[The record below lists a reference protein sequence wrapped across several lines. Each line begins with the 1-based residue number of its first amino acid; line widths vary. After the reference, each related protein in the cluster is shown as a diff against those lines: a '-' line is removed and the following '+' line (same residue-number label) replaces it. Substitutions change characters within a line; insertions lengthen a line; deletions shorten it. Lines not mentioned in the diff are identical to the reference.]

1 MVGAGAAPVPAM
13 RLFNTLGGRLEE
25 FTSSKE
31 VSLYVCG
38 VTPYDTTHVG
48 HARTY
53 LVFDVLIRHL
63 MSKGLRVHYIQNITD
78 VDDSIVARATKLNE
92 PYDELGDRYT
102 GIYMEDV
109 AALGMIPA
117 RAYPRATRAIPEMQE
132 LIRRLLAIGRAYRM
146 DGDVFMSIADLPTYG
161 ELSGLDRA
169 RMISIEAQQ
178 AGSTVG
184 DDRKRDPLDLLL
196 WRRIDDSAP
205 RWESPWG
212 PGRPGW
218 HIECSTLA
226 IKHLGR
232 QIDIHGGGDD
242 LVFPHHEAEIA
253 QAEAVTGV
261 RPFVRF
267 WVHVA
272 MVHLGGQ
279 KMSKSDGNMVFV
291 RDLLQRYPADALRLY
306 LLSVHY
312 RSVFDFEE
320 GVLRTWAGV
329 ASELSKAAHL
339 LAARGRSDEMDPD
352 PSQRRFDHVLDSDLD
367 TPSAIAVL
375 SELAAE
381 VGGSKSHRAQRLLR
395 KLAARLGLSL
405 EA

>member
-1 MVGAGAAPVPAM
+1 
-13 RLFNTLGGRLEE
+13 
-25 FTSSKE
+25 
-31 VSLYVCG
+31 
-38 VTPYDTTHVG
+38 G
-48 HARTY
+48 HA
-53 LVFDVLIRHL
+53 
-63 MSKGLRVHYIQNITD
+63 
-78 VDDSIVARATKLNE
+78 
-92 PYDELGDRYT
+92 
-102 GIYMEDV
+102 
-109 AALGMIPA
+109 
-117 RAYPRATRAIPEMQE
+117 
-132 LIRRLLAIGRAYRM
+132 YRI
-146 DGDVFMSIADLPTYG
+146 DGDVFMSIADVSAYG

-169 RMISIEAQQ
+169 RMLDIEARQD
-178 AGSTVG
+178 GSTVG

-196 WRRIDDSAP
+196 WRRIDESGP

-232 QIDIHGGGDD
+232 QIDIHGGGGD
-242 LVFPHHEAEIA
+242 LIFPHHEAEIA
-253 QAEAVTGV
+253 QTEAVTGL

-320 GVLRTWAGV
+320 QELRSWASL
-329 ASELSKAAHL
+329 ASQLSQAAHL
-339 LAARGRSDEMDPD
+339 PADRGRSAEKDPV
-352 PSQRRFDHVLDSDLD
+352 PFQRRFDHALHSDLD
-367 TPSAIAVL
+367 TPSSIAVL

-381 VGGSKSHRAQRLLR
+381 VGGSKSHQSQRLLR
-395 KLAARLGLSL
+395 GLAARLGLSL

>member
-1 MVGAGAAPVPAM
+1 MQ
-13 RLFNTLGGRLEE
+13 LFNTLGARLEE

-63 MSKGLRVHYIQNITD
+63 INKGLRVNYIQNITD
-78 VDDSIVARATKLNE
+78 VDDSIIARAADLNE

-117 RAYPRATRAIPEMQE
+117 RAYPRASESIPEMQE
-132 LIRRLLAIGRAYRM
+132 LIRRLLATGHAYRTG
-146 DGDVFMSIADLPTYG
+146 GDVFMSIADVPTYG
-161 ELSGLDRA
+161 ELSRLDRA
-169 RMISIEAQQ
+169 VMLDIESKQD
-178 AGSTVG
+178 GTTVG
-184 DDRKRDPLDLLL
+184 DERKKDPLDVLL
-196 WRRIDDSAP
+196 WRRIDDSGP

-232 QIDIHGGGDD
+232 QIDIHGGGSD
-242 LVFPHHEAEIA
+242 LVFPHHEAEIS
-253 QAEAVTGV
+253 QSEAVTGQ
-261 RPFVRF
+261 RPFARF

-272 MVHLGGQ
+272 MVYLRGQ

-291 RDLLQRYPADALRLY
+291 RDLLRRYPADALRLY

-312 RSVFDFEE
+312 RSVFDFDEE
-320 GVLRTWAGV
+320 ELRSWAAV
-329 ASELSKAAHL
+329 ASELSG
-339 LAARGRSDEMDPD
+339 AARLPTGRGQPDEMDPH
-352 PSQRRFDHVLDSDLD
+352 PLRRRFDYALNSDLD
-367 TPSAIAVL
+367 TSSAVAAL
-375 SELAAE
+375 TELAAE
-381 VGGSKSHRAQRLLR
+381 VGGSKSHQAQRLLR

>member
-1 MVGAGAAPVPAM
+1 M
-13 RLFNTLGGRLEE
+13 RLFNTLGGRLEK
-25 FTSSKE
+25 FTSAKE

-63 MSKGLRVHYIQNITD
+63 MSKGSRVHYVQNITD
-78 VDDSIVARATKLNE
+78 VDDSIVARAAQLKE

-102 GIYMEDV
+102 GVYMEDV

-117 RAYPRATRAIPEMQE
+117 RAYPRATEAIPEMQE
-132 LIRRLLAIGRAYRM
+132 LIRRLLATGHAYRIG
-146 DGDVFMSIADLPTYG
+146 GDVFMSIADVATYG
-161 ELSGLDRA
+161 ELSRLDRA
-169 RMISIEAQQ
+169 QMLDIEAQQ
-178 AGSTVG
+178 DGSTVG
-184 DDRKRDPLDLLL
+184 DKRKRDPLDLLL
-196 WRRIDDSAP
+196 WRRIDDSDP

-232 QIDIHGGGDD
+232 QIDIHGGGED
-242 LVFPHHEAEIA
+242 LAFPHHEAEIA

-272 MVHLGGQ
+272 MVHLGGE

-291 RDLLQRYPADALRLY
+291 RDLLQLYPADALRLY

-312 RSVFDFEE
+312 RSVFDFDEQE
-320 GVLRTWAGV
+320 LRSWAV
-329 ASELSKAAHL
+329 AAAELSQAAHL
-339 LAARGRSDEMDPD
+339 AADRGQPEEMEPA
-352 PSQRRFDHVLDSDLD
+352 PLRARFDHALDSDLD

-381 VGGSKSHRAQRLLR
+381 VGGAKGHRAQRLLR
-395 KLAARLGLSL
+395 RLAARLGLSL

>member
-1 MVGAGAAPVPAM
+1 MVGAAPAPAPAI

-53 LVFDVLIRHL
+53 IVFDVLIRHL

-78 VDDSIVARATKLNE
+78 VDDSIIARAAQLNE
-92 PYDELGDRYT
+92 PYEELGDRYT
-102 GIYMEDV
+102 GVYMEDV

-117 RAYPRATRAIPEMQE
+117 RAYPRATEAIPEMQE
-132 LIRRLLAIGRAYRM
+132 LIRRLLATGHAYRIG
-146 DGDVFMSIADLPTYG
+146 GDVFMSIADVATYG
-161 ELSGLDRA
+161 ELSRLDRA
-169 RMISIEAQQ
+169 QMLDIEAHQD
-178 AGSTVG
+178 GSTVG
-184 DDRKRDPLDLLL
+184 DDRKRDPLDVLL
-196 WRRIDDSAP
+196 WRRIEEPGP

-212 PGRPGW
+212 PGCPGW

-232 QIDIHGGGDD
+232 QIDIHGGGGD
-242 LVFPHHEAEIA
+242 LTFPHHEAEIA
-253 QAEAVTGV
+253 QAEAVTGL

-291 RDLLQRYPADALRLY
+291 RDLLQLYPADALRLY

-312 RSVFDFEE
+312 RSVFDFDEQE
-320 GVLRTWAGV
+320 LQSWAV
-329 ASELSKAAHL
+329 AASELSQAAHL
-339 LAARGRSDEMDPD
+339 AVDRGQPEEMEPAPLRARV
-352 PSQRRFDHVLDSDLD
+352 DHALDSDLD

-375 SELAAE
+375 SELSAE
-381 VGGSKSHRAQRLLR
+381 VGGAKGHRAQRQLR
-395 KLAARLGLSL
+395 RLAARLGLTL